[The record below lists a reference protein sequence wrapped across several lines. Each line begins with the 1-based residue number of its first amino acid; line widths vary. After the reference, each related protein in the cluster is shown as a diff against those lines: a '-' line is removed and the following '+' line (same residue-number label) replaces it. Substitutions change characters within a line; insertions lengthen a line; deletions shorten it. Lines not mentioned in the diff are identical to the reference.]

1 MNIYSLPAIISFT
14 INFSIAL
21 IVLLDKPAN
30 SVKKWFAAFV
40 FSFALWN
47 ISEII
52 ILNSENLENA
62 LFGAQILYRII
73 FLAPA
78 FFLIIAYQFPRNFHS
93 YSQKFYFPVLVF
105 GLPMLLLIFSFPD
118 FQIQPMLLTH
128 LKRVYYYRIS
138 LKPSLPFLLLS
149 LVFIGYTLWGSLIL
163 VYKIPRLRTTRQQN
177 QTKFLLS
184 GIVFIFILLIAIN
197 AARPVFKSDFSFY
210 FLSSI
215 LILLITIFFLLA
227 ILQYKIF
234 NISRIISGGI
244 TYTIFSS
251 IILAIYFL
259 VVKTLSESLLNYLGF
274 NSFIF
279 EGFLILLLIIL
290 IRPLEGRIQAAV
302 NRLLYRDIHHY
313 RHHFMR
319 FSREMLNYAEHQI
332 FFKMIKDF
340 LIKEFQVTSVFIFL
354 KNSDNGQFIA
364 QENSSQIP
372 SLAPDDALVTQ
383 LTAHKRATELY
394 ELKTTSITPEIY
406 RFLEHHRIQL
416 LVPLILEGDLI
427 GIIML
432 SQQRHKKDFPEE
444 IQEILTIFG
453 NEVTTAYHRNL
464 TIERIRKEERE
475 RLRLQHLASLGQL
488 TAGVAHEIRN
498 PLNTISTAAETLLRK
513 ELVPED
519 ADELKKYILEEVNRL
534 NNILS
539 DFLNLSRL
547 KPPVIS
553 DIDMQGLID
562 QVLMTLEGRSSS
574 AITFYKNVP
583 EQLQMIQ
590 TDANLL
596 YQVLLNLGI
605 NALEAVEA
613 RCAKEPDFKCSQG
626 RIELNFKRR
635 DEEII
640 ISVSDNGVGIEPDDQ
655 EKLFEPFFTTK
666 ENGTGLGLA
675 ITYNIIQALN
685 GNIEFS
691 SRPGESV
698 FTIRLPQSYK
708 GHTHAS

>member
-30 SVKKWFAAFV
+30 VVKKWFAAFV
-40 FSFALWN
+40 FAFALWN

-52 ILNSENLENA
+52 ILNSNNIENA

-73 FLAPA
+73 FLSPA

-118 FQIQPMLLTH
+118 FQIQPVLLTQV
-128 LKRVYYYRIS
+128 KRIYYYRIS
-138 LKPSLPFLLLS
+138 FRPSLPFLLLS
-149 LVFIGYTLWGSLIL
+149 LIFVGYTIWGSLIL
-163 VYKIPRLRTTRQQN
+163 IYKIPRLRTTRQQN
-177 QTKFLLS
+177 QTKFLLT
-184 GIVFIFILLIAIN
+184 GIVFILVLLIAIN
-197 AARPVFKSDFSFY
+197 VVRPFLKSEFAFY

-215 LILLITIFFLLA
+215 LVLLVTIFFLLA

-234 NISRIISGGI
+234 NISRLISGGI

-274 NSFIF
+274 SSFLF
-279 EGFLILLLIIL
+279 EGLLILLLIIL

-302 NRLLYRDIHHY
+302 DRLLYRDIHHY
-313 RHHFMR
+313 RHNFMR
-319 FSREMLNYAEHQI
+319 FSREMLNYAEHQK
-332 FFKMIKDF
+332 FFKMIEDF
-340 LIKEFQVTSVFIFL
+340 LQKEFQIASVFIFL
-354 KNSDNGQFIA
+354 KNNNSGRFITW
-364 QENSSQIP
+364 EHSSQIP
-372 SLAPDDALVTQ
+372 SVAADDTLVSQ

-394 ELKTTSITPEIY
+394 ELKTASIEPEFY
-406 RFLEHHRIQL
+406 RFLEQHRIRL
-416 LVPLILEGDLI
+416 LVPLILEDDLV

-432 SQQRHKKDFPEE
+432 SQRRHNRDFPEE

-513 ELVPED
+513 KLAPED
-519 ADELKKYILEEVNRL
+519 ADELKNYILEEVNRL

-547 KPPVIS
+547 KPPSIADVEI
-553 DIDMQGLID
+553 QALID

-574 AITFYKNVP
+574 GITFHKNIP
-583 EQLQMIQ
+583 ESLQTIQ

-613 RCAKEPDFKCSQG
+613 RCVEEPEFKCSQG
-626 RIELNFKRR
+626 RVAFNFERR
-635 DEEII
+635 DENIT
-640 ISVSDNGVGIEPDDQ
+640 ISVSDNGVGIEPDDR

-685 GNIEFS
+685 GSIECS

-708 GHTHAS
+708 GHSYES